1 METAGAHVGDMLPDF
16 CVYFLMHIVT
26 LICILMGTFAFFAPV
41 FNDPL
46 FCRYMFISSS
56 LRNTAGANG
65 GDMLSCS
72 WLFFL
77 IRICTTMCKPMGTF
91 GFFSRAFHGVPVC
104 Q

>member
-1 METAGAHVGDMLPDF
+1 MAHVWDMLPDF
-16 CVYFLMHIVT
+16 GVYFLMHIVT

-56 LRNTAGANG
+56 LRNTAVANG
-65 GDMLSCS
+65 GDMLSCF
-72 WLFFL
+72 WLLFL
-77 IRICTTMCKPMGTF
+77 IHICTSMCKLMGTF
-91 GFFSRAFHGVPVC
+91 GFFSRAFHGFPFY